1 METQM
6 SSYLEQAQVE
16 HVMNE
21 AKQQNKIEKKEAR
34 KQKWLK
40 IKIKEKPKRKRCN
53 NLKELYKYRSAMND
67 TEADERFA
75 LSYLIMHKLNID
87 MPSLSLKRGDEYT
100 EGLSQKLVEL

>member
-1 METQM
+1 MTMHEMETQM

-40 IKIKEKPKRKRCN
+40 IKIKEKPKRKRVFVKIEKDGKALQQSEGTLQISIDKICHTK
-53 NLKELYKYRSAMND
+53 NLKVAEQIKVL
-67 TEADERFA
+67 TVDEF
-75 LSYLIMHKLNID
+75 
-87 MPSLSLKRGDEYT
+87 
-100 EGLSQKLVEL
+100 